1 MHTVRNRTGKTNLLE
16 RLSPRHLR
24 LLIHIGRLAD
34 EWGVSVYLV
43 GGFVRDLLLKRK
55 NWDLDL
61 TVERNGIAFAR
72 EVADRFDAGLVLFE
86 RFATARLVLSDGL
99 KLDFATTRRE
109 SYAEPAALPDV
120 ATATLQEDLYR
131 RDFTINAMAIQLN
144 AAQFGQLHDPYEGR
158 CDLRAKTVR
167 VLHERSFIDD
177 PTRVFRAI
185 RFAERFG
192 FHLEANSARLL
203 KEAAARD
210 LIAQLS
216 GPRLRNEILLL
227 FSEAHPERPLAVMQ
241 RLNLLRFLHP
251 DLRYAGA
258 TKQMVHAIPKSL
270 DWWMSRC
277 RKHSV
282 DRRILYLMALLAGA
296 EPAVIE
302 TVIARLTLSSEQAG
316 TVRAG
321 GKKLDAVAR
330 TLSGPKPLKRSEIY
344 RLLHELPNEALLL
357 CLARMAERGNRLTR
371 TRRRVAE
378 YLTKL
383 CRVKPLL
390 RGDDLLRMGVEPGP
404 EVGQLL
410 ARLHDAKLD
419 GLLEGKAAERA
430 FVRARI
436 VDTG

>member
-1 MHTVRNRTGKTNLLE
+1 MKYKRMRSAIFDKLAKKICHLLSQLGEMGDE
-16 RLSPRHLR
+16 RK
-24 LLIHIGRLAD
+24 
-34 EWGVSVYLV
+34 VQVFLV
-43 GGFVRDLLLKRK
+43 GGGVRDLCLGRQ

-61 TVERNGIAFAR
+61 TVEGDGIAFAR
-72 EVADRFDAGLVLFE
+72 QVAKYYKADIVLFE
-86 RFATARLVLSDGL
+86 RFATARLVLPNGV
-99 KLDFATTRRE
+99 KLDISSTRGE
-109 SYAEPAALPDV
+109 SYALPGALPEVRRASLD
-120 ATATLQEDLYR
+120 EDLYR
-131 RDFTINAMAIQLN
+131 RDFTVNAMAIELN
-144 AAQFGQLHDPYEGR
+144 AAHFGTMHDPYGGR
-158 CDLRAKTVR
+158 CDLETKTIR

-241 RLNLLRFLHP
+241 RLNLLRFVHP

-330 TLSGPKPLKRSEIY
+330 TLSGSRPLKHSEIY

-357 CLARMAERGNRLTR
+357 CLARMAERGDRLTR

-404 EVGQLL
+404 AVGQLL
-410 ARLHDAKLD
+410 ARMHDAKLD